1 MCTRT
6 PTQEQK
12 QFLDQNINIYRGLIN
27 KSAPLASLKII
38 VIIIVMVIIIIIII
52 IEGTNEKTNIDVAI
66 RQEE

>member
-38 VIIIVMVIIIIIII
+38 VIIIIII